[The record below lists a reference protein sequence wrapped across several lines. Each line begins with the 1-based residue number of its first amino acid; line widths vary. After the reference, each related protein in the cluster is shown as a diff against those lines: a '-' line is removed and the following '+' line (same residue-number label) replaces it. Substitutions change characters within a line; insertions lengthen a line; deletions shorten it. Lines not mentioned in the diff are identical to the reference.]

1 MQPMKIRNNR
11 ALAITLLVVGV
22 LLLLTSLAAQRLVGI
37 LAGAVLALA
46 GVMMMINPMLNIE
59 RGEVQVRNPLG
70 MTLRRFAVSSP
81 ADLRMAG
88 NNLQHVPTGKKIA
101 GLGFGADKSDV
112 QRLRYQLPQ

>member
-46 GVMMMINPMLNIE
+46 GVMMINPMLNIE